1 MNTQKRLVKKQL
13 DKIREQSRR
22 KETTNQLI
30 PKLLFILGIIMML
43 LFIDEWIKIDVTY
56 FFFLYYLFFL

>member
-43 LFIDEWIKIDVTY
+43 LFTIGLIIK
-56 FFFLYYLFFL
+56 